1 MRRCLFTD
9 RPWTRRL
16 YFGRLFTGRAPRHV
30 FLAWA
35 GLAFLVTSCTAP
47 QPAGPLRRVPFQPA
61 SFTGF
66 LVPSPLLPFQARGA
80 AQFIVRGKKES
91 GEMLLS
97 ASSAGSYRIELLAR
111 FTGTLVLDVRFD
123 RQRMMVVNHA
133 AESYYLGPNT
143 ARARRELFSM
153 DLTAE
158 DFLILFTGRVLAERF
173 RSGGGIL
180 TDGRATYR
188 EGMARHTFLLDKYGL
203 PREWIKEV
211 EGVRVFRAVFRAY
224 MEVSSPEGISLRV
237 PRKVRLIGGEAREG
251 GSNGENGAGENKGPP
266 PASMVLG
273 IRSFTPGV
281 ELAVPPSPA
290 ELPPGVAD
298 YSPNL
303 LPASDTGG

>member
-1 MRRCLFTD
+1 M
-9 RPWTRRL
+9 
-16 YFGRLFTGRAPRHV
+16 
-30 FLAWA
+30 
-35 GLAFLVTSCTAP
+35 
-47 QPAGPLRRVPFQPA
+47 PFQPA

-66 LVPSPLLPFQARGA
+66 LVSSPLLPFQARGA

-97 ASSAGSYRIELLAR
+97 ASRTGSYRIELLAR
-111 FTGTLVLDVRFD
+111 FTGSLALDVRFD

-133 AESYYLGPNT
+133 TESYYLGRNT

-153 DLTAE
+153 DLTVE
-158 DFLILFTGRVLAERF
+158 DFLILFTARVLADRF

-180 TDGRATYR
+180 EGGRATYS
-188 EGMARHTFLLDKYGL
+188 EGKARHTFLLDGNGL

-224 MEVSSPEGISLRV
+224 MEVPNPQGVSLRV
-237 PRKVRLIGGEAREG
+237 PRKVRLIDGAAKEG
-251 GSNGENGAGENKGPP
+251 GSNGGSGGLP
-266 PASMVLG
+266 PASLVLG

-281 ELAVPPSPA
+281 ELAVPPSPE

-303 LPASDTGG
+303 LPAAQGDG